1 MITLGERARSHKEG
15 MLNHTLTSST
25 VMYFRWLRLRPTCEG
40 NGGKQGSF
48 LTAGEICERK

>member
-25 VMYFRWLRLRPTCEG
+25 VMYFRWLRLRPTCES